1 MTKWNMHNYKKK
13 TQIHI
18 NMPNSGAN
26 VGQMMYG
33 WYEHA
38 STNGANVA
46 MPNDRIPNPPEMLCY
61 WYECCDG

>member
-1 MTKWNMHNYKKK
+1 
-13 TQIHI
+13 
-18 NMPNSGAN
+18 MPNSGAN

-38 STNGANVA
+38 STNGAKVA

>member
-1 MTKWNMHNYKKK
+1 MLDHPV
-13 TQIHI
+13 HV

-46 MPNDRIPNPPEMLCY
+46 MPNDRIPDPPEMLCY